1 VKVSKQMK
9 EHYSIVIAFT
19 WEKQPVCNRYG
30 TGLQFL
36 LLYDSEGSSSTHSA
50 EKLSADKK
58 SSEDSKKEESKCRI
72 TFHYGPF
79 QGAVR

>member
-1 VKVSKQMK
+1 MKVSMQMK
-9 EHYSIVIAFT
+9 ELCNAFIVFIWA
-19 WEKQPVCNRYG
+19 KQPVCNRYG

-36 LLYDSEGSSSTHSA
+36 LLYDSEGSSSTLSA

-58 SSEDSKKEESKCRI
+58 NSEDSKKEESKCRI

>member
-1 VKVSKQMK
+1 ML
-9 EHYSIVIAFT
+9 
-19 WEKQPVCNRYG
+19 CN
-30 TGLQFL
+30 
-36 LLYDSEGSSSTHSA
+36 SEGSSSTLST

-58 SSEDSKKEESKCRI
+58 NSEDSRKEESKCSI